1 MVLYYIY
8 RLLTLVVPFIPSS
21 VGYWICDRIADL
33 LYLFAGTTRRNI
45 EFNQRHVLG
54 ANAPADEV
62 RRVVRGV
69 FRTLVKNYYDQFRLW
84 KLTDDELRDFADL
97 VGIEYL
103 DEALS
108 HGKGVLLVTAH
119 FGSPEVTAQALA
131 VRGYDITSPVEHIQ
145 PEALFQLM
153 TSLRA
158 SHGLHIVP
166 VEKPLN
172 LLKALKRGGIVG
184 IVSDRDITNSGI
196 CVPFFG
202 EPTRMPDGAVQLS
215 LRTGAPIVV
224 AYSYRLPDNRFRAV
238 GFPPIYLKKTG
249 DKTADVERGVRQIVA
264 LMEQFIREHP
274 DQWFVTVPMWGDACR
289 EQSTSEAS
297 A

>member
-1 MVLYYIY
+1 M
-8 RLLTLVVPFIPSS
+8 
-21 VGYWICDRIADL
+21 
-33 LYLFAGTTRRNI
+33 
-45 EFNQRHVLG
+45 
-54 ANAPADEV
+54 
-62 RRVVRGV
+62 
-69 FRTLVKNYYDQFRLW
+69 
-84 KLTDDELRDFADL
+84 RDFADL

-172 LLKALKRGGIVG
+172 LLKALKRGGVVG
-184 IVSDRDITNSGI
+184 IVSDRDITNS
-196 CVPFFG
+196 
-202 EPTRMPDGAVQLS
+202 AVQLS

-238 GFPPIYLKKTG
+238 GFPPIYLEKTG